1 MLMAAVLEVGKL
13 TPFRRL
19 QITAYHIRRN
29 YIAYRSHRKTRLKE
43 LRRRGI
49 QPKFLDERFDTICS
63 LA

>member
-1 MLMAAVLEVGKL
+1 VAAVLEVGKL

-19 QITAYHIRRN
+19 RIADYHIRRN

-43 LRRRGI
+43 LRVRGI
-49 QPKFLDERFDTICS
+49 KPKFLDERFDTIS